1 MDQFERQF
9 ENLDVQ
15 SDVMERAMGN
25 SATLTTPTDQVD
37 ALLQE
42 ARSPT
47 AGCRGDPSSHRPP
60 SLQVAAQ
67 HSLEEKLNMPSAA
80 GQPVAVAAAAAAP
93 AAETSDDANLS
104 RRLAELMRK

>member
-47 AGCRGDPSSHRPP
+47 AGLPRRPVIP
-60 SLQVAAQ
+60 PPAVPAGGGAA
-67 HSLEEKLNMPSAA
+67 
-80 GQPVAVAAAAAAP
+80 
-93 AAETSDDANLS
+93 
-104 RRLAELMRK
+104 